1 MTETARSHHELWQ
14 ENMELRRQ
22 LDEAN
27 SIINAI
33 RNGEV
38 DAFLKPED
46 EGGKVYVLEGADQA
60 YRHLVENMHEG
71 CLTVALDGNILFSNK
86 NCADILNTP
95 LQYLRGQSIYKFLS
109 PSDQEFLS
117 ALLSSSQ
124 DHFKTE
130 LIFKAE
136 NGLDI
141 PVLISASFCHAGSD
155 AFVCM
160 VVTDLT
166 EVKSSN
172 RLNTLVFEQV
182 ASSIIICDQI
192 GKVVKENPAARE
204 LFGEGL
210 SGEIF
215 DRVVPLYNED
225 SGTRFLV
232 QKALKNGPVRGH
244 EVIFNKNLHLMVNAG
259 YLQGGQPKAGGFLIS
274 ILDMTENRRY
284 RQEIRRLD
292 RLNLVG
298 EMAAGIGHEVRNPM
312 TTVRGYLQMF
322 SCKDEFA
329 NYKDSIGVMIEEIDR
344 ANSIITEF
352 LSLAKTKKLV
362 KEEIN
367 FNDIIKKIIPLVEV
381 DALRQG
387 LEIKMELHEVPN
399 IWGDEKEIRQCIL
412 NLVKN
417 GLEAMSEGGT
427 VTVKTYLMAGQ
438 IILEVQDQG
447 CGIPVEVQNSMGTP
461 FITTKERGTGLG
473 LSVCFSIAKRHGAVL
488 DFRTDHNGTSFYF
501 RCPSI
506 SQDTSLP

>member
-1 MTETARSHHELWQ
+1 MTETARLHHELLQ
-14 ENMELRRQ
+14 ENLELRRQ

-27 SIINAI
+27 LINAF
-33 RNGEV
+33 RNGED
-38 DAFLKPED
+38 DAFLMPED
-46 EGGKVYVLEGADQA
+46 EGGKIYVLEGADQA
-60 YRHLVENMHEG
+60 YRHLVETMHEG
-71 CLTVALDGNILFSNK
+71 CVTVSFDGNILFSNK
-86 NCADILNTP
+86 NFADMINTP
-95 LQYLRGQSIYKFLS
+95 LQYLMGQSIYRFLS
-109 PSDQEFLS
+109 SSDREFLS
-117 ALLSSSQ
+117 ALLNSSQ

-130 LIFKAE
+130 LILNTE
-136 NGLDI
+136 NGLDV
-141 PVLISASFCHAGSD
+141 PVLMSASFCHDGSD
-155 AFVCM
+155 AFVHM

-166 EVKSSN
+166 ELKSFN

-192 GKVVKENPAARE
+192 GKVVKENPAARK
-204 LFGEGL
+204 LFGESL

-215 DRVVPLYNED
+215 DRVVPLYSED
-225 SGTRFLV
+225 TGTRFLV
-232 QKALKNGPVRGH
+232 QKAIKNGPVRGH
-244 EVIFNKNLHLMVNAG
+244 EVIFNKNLHLVVNAG
-259 YLQGGQPKAGGFLIS
+259 YLQGRQTTAGGFLIS
-274 ILDMTENRRY
+274 ILDMTENHRY
-284 RQEIRRLD
+284 RQEILRLD

-322 SCKDEFA
+322 SCKDQFTE
-329 NYKDSIGVMIEEIDR
+329 YKDSIEVMIEEIDR

-352 LSLAKTKKLV
+352 LSLAKTKKIV

-387 LEIKMELHEVPN
+387 LEIKMELQEVPN

-447 CGIPVEVQNSMGTP
+447 CGIPLEVQSSMGTP
-461 FITTKERGTGLG
+461 FMTTKERGTGLG

-488 DFRTDHNGTSFYF
+488 DFQTDRNGTSFYF

-506 SQDTSLP
+506 CQDTSLL